1 MNLCYFAMFFYNV
14 FLKKAVNEK
23 GIYPFDICLVRTIL
37 MLIFCTVLMFA
48 SKESFYI
55 EKSDRCALFL
65 RCVLDLCGYVGT
77 VFGLP
82 LVPLIV
88 MSTIFQT
95 APFWASIL
103 GYFVIGETISRFEL
117 VAMFASFGGIICICI
132 SSRQHADDGKDT
144 AVASGTPDEGSG
156 AETSIGGS

>member
-1 MNLCYFAMFFYNV
+1 MFVNLSYFAMFFYNV
-14 FLKKAVNEK
+14 LLKVAINKQ
-23 GIYPFDICLVRTIL
+23 GIFPFDICLVRTIL

-48 SKESFYI
+48 SRESFFI

-65 RCVLDLCGYVGT
+65 RCVLDLMSYIGI

-103 GYFVIGETISRFEL
+103 GYFVIGETISCFEII
-117 VAMFASFGGIICICI
+117 AMFASFGGIICICI
-132 SSRQHADDGKDT
+132 SSRQHADVVKEAGIESDATVDE
-144 AVASGTPDEGSG
+144 AVASIEGS
-156 AETSIGGS
+156 

>member
-1 MNLCYFAMFFYNV
+1 MLQENTHRTLLIETENPLVAVPKQSPSVKSSNNDDDFVKADTFKNSTTLQSGSAELKTNRLKAVLFVNLCYFAMFFYNV
-14 FLKKAVNEK
+14 FLKVAVNEK

-88 MSTIFQT
+88 MSTIF
-95 APFWASIL
+95 
-103 GYFVIGETISRFEL
+103 
-117 VAMFASFGGIICICI
+117 
-132 SSRQHADDGKDT
+132 
-144 AVASGTPDEGSG
+144 
-156 AETSIGGS
+156 